1 MSTLKSAEA
10 VTLVVTLAV
19 LFAMFGSGVVAA
31 IDAVLVRVEAF
42 AGAVTTMVKVVEE
55 PVAQAARVQVTEVL
69 PALVQVQP
77 PLEALTLT
85 KVTPAGRVS
94 VTVTFAAF
102 DGPLLLAPTV

>member
-1 MSTLKSAEA
+1 MVLVDA
-10 VTLVVTLAV
+10 VLLAV
-19 LFAMFGSGVVAA
+19 FGSAVVEV
-31 IDAVLVRVEAF
+31 IVAVLVRVVPW